1 VCEGHGGRGRDLES
15 LEKEMDC
22 GVEDVCVERIGRG
35 FGWVYL
41 GGEKRWVAKV
51 FEERLKILLIVHDR
65 RVGAQRGAEEKRR
78 HGRGGARSGSTEEHD
93 AALGAELKLTAQPP

>member
-1 VCEGHGGRGRDLES
+1 MCEGHGGRRRDLES

-41 GGEKRWVAKV
+41 GGEKRWVVVYSSFTFFSCYYSWKA
-51 FEERLKILLIVHDR
+51 
-65 RVGAQRGAEEKRR
+65 
-78 HGRGGARSGSTEEHD
+78 S
-93 AALGAELKLTAQPP
+93 